1 MEESILS
8 NRSFQELIKKLKI
21 NPQQERFLLD
31 ELSKMDGK
39 ERLELLDMLI
49 KVYELNQEEAES
61 IEKLRNNL

>member
-49 KVYELNQEEAES
+49 KVNELNQEEAES